1 MTSVFT
7 TNLLQVTG
15 FPTLILFVDGVEQE
29 RYKGSRQKDDLANFV
44 VEFLNNPNIQL
55 KQEEVVIKTEETEL
69 KEPKENGDE
78 KELVKDEL

>member
-1 MTSVFT
+1 MAN
-7 TNLLQVTG
+7 NLLQVTG

-29 RYKGSRQKDDLANFV
+29 RYKGSRQKHDLANFV

>member
-1 MTSVFT
+1 MAN
-7 TNLLQVTG
+7 NLLQVTG

-29 RYKGSRQKDDLANFV
+29 RYKGSRQKHDLANFV

-55 KQEEVVIKTEETEL
+55 KQEEVVIKTEETE
-69 KEPKENGDE
+69 PKENGDE

>member
-1 MTSVFT
+1 MT
-7 TNLLQVTG
+7 NKLLQVTG

-55 KQEEVVIKTEETEL
+55 KQEEVVIKTEETE
-69 KEPKENGDE
+69 PKENVDE
-78 KELVKDEL
+78 KEMVKDEL